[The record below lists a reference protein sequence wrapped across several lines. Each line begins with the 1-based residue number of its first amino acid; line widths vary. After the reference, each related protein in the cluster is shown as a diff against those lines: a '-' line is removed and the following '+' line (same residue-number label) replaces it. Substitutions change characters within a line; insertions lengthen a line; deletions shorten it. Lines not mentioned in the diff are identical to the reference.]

1 MTQQPATASQSQS
14 APRRAPAQLLRLLPP
29 GGVESPLQVAQELS
43 QTLSGAAERSRRE
56 GRPHLI
62 LNMISSADGR
72 ATIGGR
78 AGPLGDAAD
87 RELFHALRTVADA
100 VLVGAG
106 TVRAERYGRMIKD
119 PAIRKRRL
127 EEGRGEEP
135 LACVVSGRMDLPE
148 DLPLLATPDARVLI
162 VTNSQDSLAAPAA
175 DVRYLRAERDGMLD
189 LHAAVGELR
198 ERYGIE
204 LLLCEGGPHLNANL
218 LASGLV
224 DELLVTLAPK
234 LAGGDPA
241 RGEALRIVAGALLQT
256 PLELELI
263 GLLQSESELFLR
275 YAVRA

>member
-1 MTQQPATASQSQS
+1 MTEQPTRAAQPQS
-14 APRRAPAQLLRLLPP
+14 APGKGSAQLFRLLPP
-29 GGVESPLQVAQELS
+29 GGAESPLEVAQALS
-43 QTLSGAAERSRRE
+43 RSLRPAGERSRAE
-56 GRPHLI
+56 GRPYLI

-87 RELFHALRTVADA
+87 RELFHALRTVTDA

-106 TVRAERYGRMIKD
+106 TVREERYGRMIKD

-127 EEGRGEEP
+127 EEGRSEEP
-135 LACVVSGRMDLPE
+135 LACIVSGRMDLPE
-148 DLPLLATPDARVLI
+148 DLPLLATPDAPVLI
-162 VTNSQDSLAAPAA
+162 VTNSEASLASPGA
-175 DVRYLRAERDGMLD
+175 DVRYLRAEREGMLD
-189 LHAAVGELR
+189 LHAALCELR
-198 ERYGIE
+198 ERYAIE

-218 LASGLV
+218 LAAGLV

-263 GLLQSESELFLR
+263 GLLRSDSELFLR
-275 YAVRA
+275 YAVCA